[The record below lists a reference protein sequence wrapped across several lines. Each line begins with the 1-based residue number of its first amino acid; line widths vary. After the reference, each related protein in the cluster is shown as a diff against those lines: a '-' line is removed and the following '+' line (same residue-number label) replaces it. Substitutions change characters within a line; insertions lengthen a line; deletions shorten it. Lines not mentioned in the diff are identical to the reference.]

1 MMLDFIMPVE
11 AISLQ
16 ELQLSS
22 QFELVYSR
30 VYPKNSPID
39 EPNGH
44 RRINATVYV
53 LMPALD
59 YIAGVQL
66 QYDYELNRSLRQ
78 MLGDYDKPRTKRTH
92 ALDIFLWRIKQE
104 NLGIIGRIY
113 GASVYTIPDESCP
126 RRIHPDNI
134 SAMILPPKFGTKQYV
149 LPNLVYKK
157 VYGLYYDD
165 EIYKN

>member
-22 QFELVYSR
+22 QFELVYSC

-66 QYDYELNRSLRQ
+66 QYDYELNRYLRQ
-78 MLGDYDKPRTKRTH
+78 MLGDYDKPRTKRIH
-92 ALDIFLWRIKQE
+92 ALDIFCGVSNKKIWVLSVVFMVPVCILFLMKAARDGFI
-104 NLGIIGRIY
+104 LIIY
-113 GASVYTIPDESCP
+113 
-126 RRIHPDNI
+126 
-134 SAMILPPKFGTKQYV
+134 LP
-149 LPNLVYKK
+149 
-157 VYGLYYDD
+157 
-165 EIYKN
+165 